1 MFSFLAKGGIFMIP
15 ILACSVTALAI
26 FLERLWNLRRG
37 KIIPPAFLMEVE
49 DLIRNEKIPRAI
61 ELCRRSGTPIAN
73 VLVSAI
79 KNFGRRRE
87 VLKERIEE
95 VGRREAAAMTRYM
108 EALATIANVSTL
120 IGLLGTIAGM
130 IEVFSV
136 ISEQTAISPTSM
148 AHGISVALYTT
159 VFGLSV
165 AIPTL
170 VGHRYLSGRADGLIL
185 QMEETSIEMMELL
198 KEKEAEL
205 G

>member
-1 MFSFLAKGGIFMIP
+1 SFLAKGGIFMIP
-15 ILACSVTALAI
+15 ILACSVAALAI

-37 KIIPPAFLMEVE
+37 KIIPPAFMMELE

-61 ELCRRSGTPIAN
+61 ELCRRSGTPIAK

-95 VGRREAAAMTRYM
+95 VGRREAAVMTRYM